1 VSMNQED
8 LSGNPNMQLG
18 GLLAPWPS
26 DDGVQIVEEVLSYRV
41 EGGSVFL
48 ECWTSGGEWATVVLT
63 PVNEYV
69 ARLTLYPSG
78 VPREPRD
85 TPCLA
90 ENTPHP
96 PTPSPASGR
105 GGAQTDLPSPS
116 QGRGDMGPR
125 GRHDGGIGGGGS
137 TEAMQIDVHER
148 DGVVSVWFA
157 DLLCEITKKQW
168 ELVVKNRYG
177 FQILREHRADTNL
190 RGWRRASWLGY
201 QRGPDGSVAATF
213 EALALAPDEH
223 IYGLG
228 EKFMPF
234 DRRGQRI
241 ESWNF
246 NTWGATNERAYKNIP
261 FFVSSRGYGVF
272 LNTTFKTTWDVGSG
286 ATSSIS
292 TQIETQDDR
301 FDLFFIHGPRI
312 SDILIRY
319 TELTGRPPVP
329 PRWSFGF
336 WQSKCTYSSWDEV
349 WAVARK
355 AREER
360 VPMDVIHLDPP
371 WLRERMYADLVWD
384 ETRFPDPA
392 GNLARLREEG
402 IRISL
407 WLQPWIPEDS
417 EVFAEGVAHGA
428 FATREDGSVY
438 FYAPTIPGRPPNRC
452 GIVDFSS
459 QTGREWYIQ
468 KILGLIEQ
476 GVSAFKTDFGEAIPE
491 DAVFANGMRGHE
503 MHNQYPLL
511 YNAAFYE
518 AFERSGRASDLVCWG
533 RSGWAGIQRYPV
545 SWSGDM
551 LCNFPSMA
559 CTLWSGLSFS
569 LSGVAFWSHD
579 IGGFMGETN
588 PELFVRWAQWGL
600 LSSHSRAHGTT
611 SREPWSQ
618 GEQALTIFREFDELR
633 YQLIPYLYSLAH
645 EAHQTGLPLLRP
657 LVLELQ
663 EDPATHTI
671 DSQYLLGPSLLVAP
685 ILEEGLMSRQVYL
698 PRGTWYNFWT
708 GTPYEGGRWIHIPT
722 QLDSLPL
729 FVKAGTILPLGP
741 IQQHTGELAAEHG
754 GPDEVTLRVYPLT
767 LPNPSRAEGTLREDG
782 GTTTYIYE
790 DGTLTVE
797 PEAGAPQARTYTV
810 EVVGRDPK
818 AATRR
823 IEGAAQI
830 EVQ

>member
-1 VSMNQED
+1 MNQED

-26 DDGVQIVEEVLSYRV
+26 DDGVQIVEEVLTYRV
-41 EGGSVFL
+41 EDGRIVL
-48 ECWTSGGEWATVVLT
+48 DCWTSGGEWATVVLT
-63 PVNEYV
+63 PVNGYV
-69 ARLTLYPSG
+69 LRLTLHPSG
-78 VPREPRD
+78 APRTPRE
-85 TPCLA
+85 TPCLVEQDPRA
-90 ENTPHP
+90 EPYVYANGQE
-96 PTPSPASGR
+96 SGLR
-105 GGAQTDLPSPS
+105 
-116 QGRGDMGPR
+116 
-125 GRHDGGIGGGGS
+125 
-137 TEAMQIDVHER
+137 IDVQER
-148 DGVVSVWFA
+148 DGVISIWIA
-157 DLLCEITKKQW
+157 DMLVEITKKPW
-168 ELVVKNRYG
+168 ELVLRNRYG
-177 FQILREHRADTNL
+177 YQILREHRADTNL

-201 QRGPDGSVAATF
+201 RRGLDDKVTGTF

-234 DRRGQRI
+234 DRRGQKI
-241 ESWNF
+241 ESWNY

-272 LNTTFKTTWDVGSG
+272 LNTTFKTTWDIGSG

-292 TQIETQDDR
+292 TQIETEDDR
-301 FDLFFIHGPRI
+301 LDLFFIWGPRI
-312 SDILIRY
+312 ADVLTRY

-349 WAVARK
+349 WEIVRK
-355 AREER
+355 ARAER
-360 VPMDVIHLDPP
+360 VPTDVVHLDPP
-371 WLRERMYADLVWD
+371 WLRDRMYADLVWD
-384 ETRFPDPA
+384 EARFPDPA
-392 GNLARLREEG
+392 GNLARLRAEG

-407 WLQPWIPEDS
+407 WLQPWIPEES
-417 EVFAEGVAHGA
+417 EVFAEGLEQGA

-438 FYAPTIPGRPPNRC
+438 FYAPTIPGRPPSRC

-459 QTGREWYIQ
+459 PTGREWYIQ

-491 DAVFANGMRGHE
+491 DAVFANGMRGAE
-503 MHNQYPLL
+503 MHNLYPLL

-518 AFERSGRASDLVCWG
+518 AFERSGRADDLVCWG

-551 LCNFPSMA
+551 LCNFPSMT

-588 PELFVRWAQWGL
+588 PELYVRWAQWGL
-600 LSSHSRAHGTT
+600 LSSHSRAHGTAN
-611 SREPWSQ
+611 REPWSQ

-645 EAHQTGLPLLRP
+645 EAHQTGLPLMRP
-657 LVLELQ
+657 MVLEFQ
-663 EDPATHTI
+663 DDPATHTI

-685 ILEEGLMSRQVYL
+685 VLEQGLTSRQTYL

-708 GTPYEGGRWIHIPT
+708 DTAYEGGRWIHLPT
-722 QLDSLPL
+722 QALEMMPL

-754 GPDEVTLRVYPLT
+754 GPDEITLRVYPLS
-767 LPNPSRAEGTLREDG
+767 LPNPARAEGALHEDG
-782 GTTTYIYE
+782 GTTTYVYE
-790 DGTLTVE
+790 DSTLTIE
-797 PEAGAPQARTYTV
+797 PEPGAPQARTYKV

-818 AATRR
+818 SATQRT
-823 IEGAAQI
+823 EGAAEI
-830 EVQ
+830 TLT

>member
-1 VSMNQED
+1 
-8 LSGNPNMQLG
+8 
-18 GLLAPWPS
+18 
-26 DDGVQIVEEVLSYRV
+26 
-41 EGGSVFL
+41 
-48 ECWTSGGEWATVVLT
+48 LT
-63 PVNEYV
+63 PVNGYV
-69 ARLTLYPSG
+69 LRLTLHPSG
-78 VPREPRD
+78 APRTPRE
-85 TPCLA
+85 TPCLVEQDPRA
-90 ENTPHP
+90 EPYVYANGQE
-96 PTPSPASGR
+96 SGLR
-105 GGAQTDLPSPS
+105 
-116 QGRGDMGPR
+116 
-125 GRHDGGIGGGGS
+125 
-137 TEAMQIDVHER
+137 IDVQER
-148 DGVVSVWFA
+148 DGVISIWIA
-157 DLLCEITKKQW
+157 DMLVEITKKPW
-168 ELVVKNRYG
+168 ELVLKNRYG
-177 FQILREHRADTNL
+177 YQILREHRADTNL

-201 QRGPDGSVAATF
+201 RRGLDDKVTGTF

-234 DRRGQRI
+234 DRRGQKI
-241 ESWNF
+241 ESWNY

-272 LNTTFKTTWDVGSG
+272 LNTTFKTTWDIGSG

-292 TQIETQDDR
+292 TQIETEDDR
-301 FDLFFIHGPRI
+301 LDLFFIWGPRI
-312 SDILIRY
+312 ADVLTRY

-349 WAVARK
+349 WEIVRK
-355 AREER
+355 ARAER
-360 VPMDVIHLDPP
+360 VPTDVVHLDPP
-371 WLRERMYADLVWD
+371 WLRDRMYADLVWD
-384 ETRFPDPA
+384 EARFPDPA
-392 GNLARLREEG
+392 GNLARLRAEG

-407 WLQPWIPEDS
+407 WLQPWIPEES
-417 EVFAEGVAHGA
+417 EVFAEGLEQGA

-438 FYAPTIPGRPPNRC
+438 FYAPTIPGRPPSRC

-459 QTGREWYIQ
+459 PTGREWYIQ

-491 DAVFANGMRGHE
+491 DAVFANGMRGAE
-503 MHNQYPLL
+503 MHNLYPLL
-511 YNAAFYE
+511 YNAVFYE
-518 AFERSGRASDLVCWG
+518 AFERSGRADDLVCWG

-551 LCNFPSMA
+551 LCNFPSMT

-588 PELFVRWAQWGL
+588 PELYVRWAQWGL
-600 LSSHSRAHGTT
+600 LSSHSRAHGTAN
-611 SREPWSQ
+611 REPWSQ

-645 EAHQTGLPLLRP
+645 EAHQTGLPLMRP
-657 LVLELQ
+657 MVLEFQ
-663 EDPATHTI
+663 DDPATHTI
-671 DSQYLLGPSLLVAP
+671 NSQYLLGPSLLVAP
-685 ILEEGLMSRQVYL
+685 VLEQGLTSRQTYL

-708 GTPYEGGRWIHIPT
+708 DTAYEGGRWIHLPT
-722 QLDSLPL
+722 QALEMMPL

-754 GPDEVTLRVYPLT
+754 GPDEITLRVYPLS
-767 LPNPSRAEGTLREDG
+767 LPNPARAEGALHEDG
-782 GTTTYIYE
+782 GTTTYVYE
-790 DGTLTVE
+790 DSTLTIE
-797 PEAGAPQARTYTV
+797 PEPGAPQARTYKV

-818 AATRR
+818 SATQRT
-823 IEGAAQI
+823 EGAAEI
-830 EVQ
+830 TLT